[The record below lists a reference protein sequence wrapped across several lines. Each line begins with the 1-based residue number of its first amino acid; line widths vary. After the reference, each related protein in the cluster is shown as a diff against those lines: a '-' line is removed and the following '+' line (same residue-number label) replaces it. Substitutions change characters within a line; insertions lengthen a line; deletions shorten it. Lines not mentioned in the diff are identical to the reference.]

1 MIKLLLA
8 LSVLV
13 ILAVIVILLARVMQR
28 QQHVN
33 REAENQ
39 QWYQQRLAELD
50 EDKSSGRITDS
61 DYQQAKTELEKTVVS
76 DSRNIEQDV
85 RWLPAKPWLPIVLL
99 VLIAVGFY
107 SAFGSWT
114 QQRQADEALQQLP
127 ELGKTVLQQQQ
138 QVDADTLATFALGLR
153 QKLQRQGDDP
163 IAWWIYAGLMTDL
176 QQFDQANSAF
186 QRSLQ
191 QDPDRVGTLISYA
204 RFLLQNGGKAN
215 NQQAA
220 QLLARVLR
228 IEPNNVDALSLTGFV
243 AFENGN
249 FPQAV
254 SAWQQL
260 LQLTPADSPRRAVVE
275 QAITDA
281 RSQMQQ
287 QTMALTVTVQ
297 LDSSLQQQLP
307 ATGTLFVYVT
317 AAEGS
322 AMPAAVKRLPAN
334 QLPVTVTLSNDDS
347 MLPDYRLSSLQ
358 QWKVQARISQD
369 DKIDAQAGDL
379 NAEPVIINASGSAN
393 VTLRL
398 IDRVTENDV
407 KQGNGQ

>member
-287 QTMALTVTVQ
+287 QTMALTITVQ

-398 IDRVTENDV
+398 TDRVTENDV